1 MPGPVRMK
9 NSTTR
14 LLHRK
19 LTEQILKDI
28 RVGRFPLG
36 TKLPS
41 QSELVAKYQV
51 SVNTVRQSLLSL
63 EKRGIIR
70 TEQGRGSFVSLQSKR
85 REATTEL
92 RHLGLIFERA
102 DRPED
107 RAAESEILLAF
118 ANTCRERQITFTCVE
133 TECDAHAGGSELIR
147 TFDGVRVDG
156 LCIFLHAGTDAQERL
171 APLTREFTAPVVFF
185 PSFNDQ
191 SVPMDCVDIELRA
204 GHRQLMPYLL
214 NLGHRRIGFV
224 SSHIDQCL
232 AGDPKRITG
241 GRWEVYS
248 QALQNAGVPIDPSL
262 QVEIPYGKEPDESVR
277 QKILGLVRREN
288 PVTAVTAGNDWMAR
302 YVMECFWRAGISVP
316 GDVSVIGQ
324 DDVSFARQMVPSLTT
339 VACPYIRAVESVIDL
354 MKRRLANPDQPLQKV
369 TIPSELIFRQSV
381 GPAKK

>member
-1 MPGPVRMK
+1 MNRTKTRTNG
-9 NSTTR
+9 NSV
-14 LLHRK
+14 LHRK
-19 LTEQILKDI
+19 LTDTILKDI

-36 TKLPS
+36 SKLPS
-41 QSELVAKYQV
+41 QSELVAKYRV
-51 SVNTVRQSLLSL
+51 SVNTVRQSLLNL

-70 TEQGRGSFVSLQSKR
+70 KEHGRGSFVSLQSKR
-85 REATTEL
+85 RESSTEL

-118 ANTCRERQITFTCVE
+118 ANTCREKGITFTCVE
-133 TECDAHAGGSELIR
+133 TECDAHAGGSELIK

-156 LCIFLHAGTDAQERL
+156 LCIFLHTGDDAPERL
-171 APLTREFTAPVVFF
+171 EPLTREFTAPVVFF

-191 SVPMDCVDIELRA
+191 TIPMDCVDIELRA

-224 SSHIDQCL
+224 SSNIDQCL
-232 AGDPKRITG
+232 IGDPKRTTG

-248 QALQNAGVPIDPSL
+248 QALEIAGIPIDPSL
-262 QVEIPYGKEPDESVR
+262 LVEIPYGKEPDEMVR
-277 QKILGLVRREN
+277 EKILGLVRREN
-288 PVTAVTAGNDWMAR
+288 PVTAVTAANDWMAR
-302 YVMECFWRAGISVP
+302 YVMECFWRAGIKVP
-316 GDVSVIGQ
+316 DEVSVIGQ

-339 VACPYIRAVESVIDL
+339 VACPYVRAVEAVIGL
-354 MKRRLANPDQPLQKV
+354 MKRRLANVGQPLQKV
-369 TIPSELIFRQSV
+369 TIPSELIFRESV